1 MAQCGHV
8 GSTPTPGMLE
18 RRKMWGM
25 LAPSHERAC
34 NVLRARRGR
43 EKVESPPVSTDSM
56 QDTKT
61 FHGGRLVARRLKAHG
76 VSKLFTLSGGH
87 LFSIYDGC
95 REEGIDI
102 VDVRHEST
110 AAFAAEGWAKVTR
123 EPGVCALTAGPG
135 VTNGMSAIASAQA
148 NHSPIVVLGG
158 RAPALRWGQG
168 SLQEIDHVPFVR
180 PLVKLAAT
188 AQSTEEIPGLVDD
201 AFAAALA
208 PHGGGAFVDFP
219 LDYVFME
226 AAEQEGLY
234 EQDSSQ
240 TGQPGNGRAAGAGAQ
255 MADAQS
261 IERAGELLRAG
272 ERPVIMAGTDLYW
285 AHGETALAELAQT
298 LRIPVFLNGLAR
310 GCLAAD
316 HELFFSRARSQ
327 ALKGADVA
335 LVVGVPMDFRL
346 GFGGAFGDETEIVVI
361 DAAEPERNPTRAVAA
376 ECYGSIAATLAD
388 LRGAAGAAA
397 LSSESWISGLRATET
412 ERREAERAEREDD
425 RAPLHPMRLYAEL
438 AQVLDRDAIVIGDGG
453 DYVSYAGRV
462 VDSYQPGCW
471 LDPGPF
477 GCLGTGP
484 GYALAA
490 KLAHPERQVVML
502 LGDGAFGFS
511 GMEFDT
517 LARHGVNVVA
527 VMGNNG
533 IWALEKHPMEFL
545 YGYSVAADLRPGT
558 RYDSVVE
565 ALGCHG
571 ELVQYPGELRGALE
585 RAFAAG
591 RPALVNV
598 LTDPAVAYP
607 RKANLA

>member
-1 MAQCGHV
+1 M
-8 GSTPTPGMLE
+8 STQNAENAEEAT
-18 RRKMWGM
+18 
-25 LAPSHERAC
+25 AA
-34 NVLRARRGR
+34 
-43 EKVESPPVSTDSM
+43 TY
-56 QDTKT
+56 
-61 FHGGRLVARRLKAHG
+61 HGGRLVARRLKAHG

-135 VTNGMSAIASAQA
+135 VTNGMSAMASAQA
-148 NHSPIVVLGG
+148 NHSPMVVLGG

-180 PLVKLAAT
+180 PLTKLAAT
-188 AQSTEEIPGLVDD
+188 PAATEEIPGLLDD
-201 AFAAALA
+201 AFATAVA
-208 PHGGGAFVDFP
+208 PHGGPTFVDFP
-219 LDYVFME
+219 MDYVFME
-226 AAEQEGLY
+226 APEPEG
-234 EQDSSQ
+234 EPSSA
-240 TGQPGNGRAAGAGAQ
+240 GRAAGERAAEDE
-255 MADAQS
+255 A
-261 IERAGELLRAG
+261 IERAGELLRAA

-285 AHGETALAELAQT
+285 GRGERELVQLAET

-310 GCLAAD
+310 GCLPAD

-335 LVVGVPMDFRL
+335 IVIGVPMDFRL
-346 GFGGAFGDETEIVVI
+346 AFGASFGEDTEIIVV
-361 DAAEPERNPTRAVAA
+361 DVAEPQRRHPRAVAV
-376 ECYGSIAATLAD
+376 ECYGALEPTLAGLRTAAGGKVLASEAWVAE
-388 LRGAAGAAA
+388 LRG
-397 LSSESWISGLRATET
+397 SESEKRA
-412 ERREAERAEREDD
+412 AERAELEDD
-425 RAPLHPMRLYAEL
+425 RSPLHPMRLYAEL
-438 AQVLDRDAIVIGDGG
+438 AKVLDRDAIVIGDGG

-462 VDSYQPGCW
+462 VDSFQPGCW

-477 GCLGTGP
+477 GCLGAGP

-490 KLAHPERQVVML
+490 KLARPDSQVVLL

-517 LARHGVNVVA
+517 LARHGVNVVG

-545 YGYSVAADLRPGT
+545 YGYSVAAELRPET
-558 RYDSVVE
+558 RYDQVVE

-571 ELVQYPGELRGALE
+571 ELVREPDQVAPAIE
-585 RAFAAG
+585 RAFSAG

-598 LTDPAVAYP
+598 LTDPAVIYP
-607 RKANLA
+607 RRSNLA

>member
-1 MAQCGHV
+1 MSSQPAQE
-8 GSTPTPGMLE
+8 T
-18 RRKMWGM
+18 R
-25 LAPSHERAC
+25 
-34 NVLRARRGR
+34 
-43 EKVESPPVSTDSM
+43 
-56 QDTKT
+56 T

-95 REEGIDI
+95 REEGIEI

-135 VTNGMSAIASAQA
+135 VTNGMSAMASAQA
-148 NHSPIVVLGG
+148 NHSPMVILGG
-158 RAPALRWGQG
+158 RAPAMRWGQG

-180 PLVKLAAT
+180 PLTRLAAT
-188 AQSTEEIPGLVDD
+188 PGSTAEIPGLVDD
-201 AFAAALA
+201 AFAAACA
-208 PHGGGAFVDFP
+208 PHGGPAFVDFP
-219 LDYVFME
+219 LDYVFQE
-226 AAEQEGLY
+226 APERPEID
-234 EQDSSQ
+234 QDADGERQQAS
-240 TGQPGNGRAAGAGAQ
+240 AGGALKG
-255 MADAQS
+255 APS
-261 IERAGELLRAG
+261 ETIERAGALLAAA

-285 AHGETALAELAQT
+285 GHGETALAELAQT

-346 GFGGAFGDETEIVVI
+346 GFGASLGEDTEIVVV
-361 DAAEPERNPTRAVAA
+361 DVAEPERNHPRAVAV
-376 ECYGSIAATLAD
+376 ECYGALDATLA
-388 LRGAAGAAA
+388 GIGAAA
-397 LSSESWISGLRATET
+397 GDEALDSERWLSQLRASESEK
-412 ERREAERAEREDD
+412 REAERAELEDP

-438 AQVLDRDAIVIGDGG
+438 AKVLDRDAIVIGDGG

-477 GCLGTGP
+477 GCLGSGP

-490 KLAHPERQVVML
+490 KLARPDRQVVLL

-517 LARHGVNVVA
+517 LARHGVNVVG

-545 YGYSVAADLRPGT
+545 YGYSVAAELRPGT
-558 RYDSVVE
+558 RYDQIVQ
-565 ALGCHG
+565 ALGGHG
-571 ELVQYPGELRGALE
+571 ELVERPADVVPALE

-591 RPALVNV
+591 LPALVNV
-598 LTDPAVAYP
+598 LTDPSVAYP
-607 RKANLA
+607 RRSNLA